1 VYILFFVLTMSLFVQ
16 KKPTCALF
24 LHRFLLSLQRLNIK
38 SMAKNLLNKYV
49 WLVETIY
56 KAKKISFQDI
66 NRRWLD
72 NDMSEGMELPKRTF
86 QKWRIAI
93 EEMFGLIIENENCG
107 QYRFFIQNADDL
119 RNGSMRSWLF
129 NTLTVSNL
137 MMESASIKDKIL
149 FEEIP
154 AGQEFLPVIL
164 EALKKNTVLEMTYKS
179 FVHNEANTFTVEP
192 YCLKAFKQRWYLVA
206 RSPYYDKIMIY
217 ALDRVHELEPT
228 ALHFEYPKDFVAE
241 EYFEDCFGIIADR
254 DYDIETVKF
263 KVAAGQANYLRSLW
277 IHQTQKEIER
287 NDEYSIFTVRLRPTF
302 DFRQEILTM
311 GDDVEVLSP
320 KWFREELAGVA
331 KRMWD
336 KYKMNKA

>member
-1 VYILFFVLTMSLFVQ
+1 
-16 KKPTCALF
+16 
-24 LHRFLLSLQRLNIK
+24 
-38 SMAKNLLNKYV
+38 MAKNLLNKYV

-56 KAKKISFQDI
+56 KAKKISFEDI

-72 NDMSEGMELPKRTF
+72 NDLSEGKELPKRTF
-86 QKWRIAI
+86 HKWRIAI

-107 QYRFFIQNADDL
+107 QYRFFIQNAEDL

-154 AGQEFLPVIL
+154 DGQQFLPVIL
-164 EALKKNTVLEMTYKS
+164 EALKKNTVLEMTYQS
-179 FVHNEANTFTVEP
+179 FWRDEANTFTVEP
-192 YCLKAFKQRWYLVA
+192 YCLKAFKQRWYLLA
-206 RSPYYDKIMIY
+206 HSPYLDKMMIY

-228 ALHFEYPKDFVAE
+228 ALHFDYPEDFKAE
-241 EYFEDCFGIIADR
+241 EYFEDCFGIIADQSCKV
-254 DYDIETVKF
+254 ETVKL
-263 KVAAGQANYLRSLW
+263 KVAAGQANYLRTLTL
-277 IHQTQKEIER
+277 HQTQKEIAR

-311 GDDVEVLSP
+311 GSDIEVLSP
-320 KWFREELAGVA
+320 KWFREELAEIS
-331 KRMWD
+331 KHMWD
-336 KYKMNKA
+336 KYKEDK